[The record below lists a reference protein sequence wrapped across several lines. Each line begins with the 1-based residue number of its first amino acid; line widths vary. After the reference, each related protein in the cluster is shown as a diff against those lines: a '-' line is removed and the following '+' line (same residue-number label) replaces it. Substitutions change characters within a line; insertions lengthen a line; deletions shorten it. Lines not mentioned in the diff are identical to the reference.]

1 MKIIYIKN
9 AALSPNAAWKKY
21 IFIWKVRWFL
31 IQEELYTKNPFK
43 SIFLVIMESFILF
56 QPKIYKTLVKAN
68 ILDGLYFEKQ
78 GKLIGAVRSL
88 SKVQVVYKG
97 AFDFWNALRGLS
109 WLLCVVPFL
118 TFAGAF
124 IYFLFMP
131 CGIVI

>member
-1 MKIIYIKN
+1 MPHFHQMRQGKNIFSFERFGDFSSKKNYILKIVWSQYFWQ
-9 AALSPNAAWKKY
+9 LFS
-21 IFIWKVRWFL
+21 IFIF
-31 IQEELYTKNPFK
+31 
-43 SIFLVIMESFILF
+43 F
-56 QPKIYKTLVKAN
+56 QLKIYKTLVKAN
-68 ILDGLYFEKQ
+68 ISDGLYFEKQ